1 MNRLAQKLND
11 VSKDRGENGDIPTIV
26 LIPSPQQA
34 EVQTLPKLIE
44 ILMRDEVQ
52 LNRKIGYLWESLKP
66 RLDHANLPME

>member
-1 MNRLAQKLND
+1 MKRLAQKLND
-11 VSKDRGENGDIPTIV
+11 VSKDRGEDGDIPTIV

-44 ILMRDEVQ
+44 ILMRDEVK

-66 RLDHANLPME
+66 RFDHANLPME